1 MYWRCLPRAG
11 SHVGVSQSHSRREQE
26 GAAILP
32 VYPIIRRVAHLLHG
46 RVLKALIFR
55 SRYYGPFRQMS
66 DYGPQYCDVRNPEAR
81 EKHKAVSCPDKILT
95 AFCQLGALRM
105 RARRCLIFFFDV
117 NHAYIMA
124 EATQT
129 LSLVDDAIHEPGD
142 EVWMGHSIIPRDVA
156 CCETTVNL
164 PPFPISAAA
173 DCDVKK
179 SAFVVNDL
187 TKHPD
192 LSTRPYVTD
201 FPHGRFYAGVPI
213 TTPSGVN
220 IGAYCILDDKVRDG
234 VPEKDLCFLRDMS
247 QTVVNHLES
256 VRALSERQQTNRM
269 VAGLGDFVR
278 RNPSAARKA
287 PPASGMPLN
296 KGVVGAQQVRS
307 VEYRLPDALVDTIR
321 APAPTSSEPMKDD
334 STTHHSSNSS
344 ASHVQAS
351 ESRTVHVQEPSD
363 SVPSPANHRK
373 HALLDPEAQMDT
385 ASTLTGTVPRAESFT
400 ARSPPRR
407 QEHTSGPNNTYQ
419 RAAEIL
425 CQSLDIDGVAFL
437 DASVRVFGGLSETQ
451 NTESNEGSNADSDD
465 SACVLSQSDSAS
477 KSQPKPANVCQVL
490 GCAQSPGNDMM
501 DTNHT
506 TSQPTQKLTESFLRR
521 LMRRNPHGKVWK
533 FDEELRT
540 YSEDGFSSDE
550 SGAGV
555 KADRAPLSS
564 SQRRNDAHKD
574 GSYDAEVLQRAFPGS
589 RCIALNGIWDFTRKR
604 WAIAGLYWTRDPLRS
619 IAQDTEM
626 RFVDAFCDIIVA
638 ETKRLEVLGTDKAK
652 SDFISTVSHELRSP
666 LHGILGSCELL
677 SDHGLDD
684 TAAAF
689 LEQIN
694 SCGRTLLD
702 IVEHLL
708 DFADL
713 KSQRLRKGAVK
724 SSRITQKLLP
734 AAISSSGDGLKASD
748 MSVAFD
754 YLTEDAVVS
763 SAYSFY
769 YSQSANSHTSTPVIL
784 DIDRSDGKPWYC
796 SLATGGWKRVCINL
810 VTNALKYT
818 PSGFIR
824 VSLQK
829 ESKPGSRRRFDAVL
843 TVSDTGKGMSKK
855 FQSDRLF
862 HDFAQEDTLSD
873 GLGLGMH
880 IVSSIVY
887 AMGGSI
893 DVVSDQDGTGTCVTV
908 RVPLELN
915 QNGQHTSGS
924 LDKSSGSIPK
934 AFEGLKVGLVTGV
947 HRPADAENNPI
958 SAASAMAIASI
969 ESHLK
974 FLRIQSEQCQWRS
987 SKSYDLFIVMEPDI
1001 HECLATLRNS
1011 EVADGDPTRNGNNL
1025 APVLVVC
1032 NNSPSAQILRD
1043 SWATDKMRTHMT
1055 LEHIALPCGIKQITR
1070 TISSVLR
1077 LHEKRVTGAS
1087 ETPEAYEKPKD
1098 GGSADGVVRHHIR
1111 THHELQLR
1119 SLASQLVTTEVCVTE
1134 QAESK
1139 SAPLSSLSA
1148 QAISLQVSPT
1158 ESQVIQLSSHSIS
1171 NHQACQ
1177 DVPSTSTSAQAP
1189 LAIKASITSA
1199 VVTTTTMPTLLL
1211 VDDNN
1216 VNLRLLAAFAKKH
1229 RYPYLTAQD
1238 GQLAVDAFVNAH
1250 RNASLQNGPES
1261 HNSDTISMGMP
1272 TVILMDINM
1281 PVMDGYEAVQQI
1293 RSYEKKHHM
1302 AASKIIAVTALQSEA
1317 AQVEAFGSGFDLFL
1331 CKPIQLRNLSKLI

>member
-1 MYWRCLPRAG
+1 
-11 SHVGVSQSHSRREQE
+11 
-26 GAAILP
+26 
-32 VYPIIRRVAHLLHG
+32 
-46 RVLKALIFR
+46 
-55 SRYYGPFRQMS
+55 MS

-129 LSLVDDAIHEPGD
+129 LSLVDDAIYEPGD
-142 EVWMGHSIIPRDVA
+142 GMWMGHSIIPRDVA

-164 PPFPISAAA
+164 PSFPTSFAA
-173 DCDVKK
+173 DSDIKK

-192 LSTRPYVTD
+192 LSTRPYVTG

-278 RNPSAARKA
+278 ATPSAARKA
-287 PPASGMPLN
+287 QPATNMSLN
-296 KGVVGAQQVRS
+296 KGVVGAQQARPVQ
-307 VEYRLPDALVDTIR
+307 YRLPDALVETTR
-321 APAPTSSEPMKDD
+321 TSAPTSSDAMEESPD
-334 STTHHSSNSS
+334 THQQSNSS
-344 ASHVQAS
+344 AGHVQVS
-351 ESRTVHVQEPSD
+351 ENRTHHVKEPPDDVS
-363 SVPSPANHRK
+363 SPANDRK
-373 HALLDPEAQMDT
+373 LTLLNPEAQVDSTNTMTCT
-385 ASTLTGTVPRAESFT
+385 APRVESY
-400 ARSPPRR
+400 AAHSPPRR
-407 QEHTSGPNNTYQ
+407 QEHSNDPNDTYQ

-437 DASVRVFGGLSETQ
+437 DASVRVFGGLSESQ
-451 NTESNEGSNADSDD
+451 NAESNEGSTADSDD
-465 SACVLSQSDSAS
+465 SACVLSQSDSAA
-477 KSQPKPANVCQVL
+477 KSPATISNVCPVL
-490 GCAQSPGNDMM
+490 GCAQSFGNDTM
-501 DTNHT
+501 DTSHT
-506 TSQPTQKLTESFLRR
+506 TNLPPKKLTESFLRR
-521 LMRRNPHGKVWK
+521 LMRRYPHGKVWK
-533 FDEELRT
+533 FDEEFRT
-540 YSEDGFSSDE
+540 YSEDEVSSEE

-555 KADRAPLSS
+555 KADEAPLSS
-564 SQRRNDAHKD
+564 TQRRKAARKD
-574 GSYDAEVLQRAFPGS
+574 RSYDAEILQRALPGS
-589 RCIALNGIWDFTRKR
+589 RCIALNGIWDYTRKR
-604 WAIAGLYWTRDPLRS
+604 WAIVGLYWTRDPLKS
-619 IAQDTEM
+619 IAQDAEM

-638 ETKRLEVLGTDKAK
+638 ETKRIEVLGTDKAK

-713 KSQRLRKGAVK
+713 KSQRLRKGAVR
-724 SSRITQKLLP
+724 SSRISQKLLP
-734 AAISSSGDGLKASD
+734 QAVNPSTDDLKASD
-748 MSVAFD
+748 MNVALD
-754 YLTEDAVVS
+754 DLTEDAVVS
-763 SAYSFY
+763 SAYSFHY
-769 YSQSANSHTSTPVIL
+769 GQSANSNSRTPIIL
-784 DIDRSDGKPWYC
+784 DIDRSDGKPWHC

-824 VSLQK
+824 VSLKK

-843 TVSDTGKGMSKK
+843 IVSDTGKGMSKK

-862 HDFAQEDTLSD
+862 QDFAQEDTLSD

-880 IVSSIVY
+880 IVSRIVY
-887 AMGGSI
+887 AMAGSI
-893 DVVSDQDGTGTCVTV
+893 EVVSDQDGTGTRVTV
-908 RVPLELN
+908 RVPLEHS
-915 QNGQHTSGS
+915 QIGQHNSGS
-924 LDKSSGSIPK
+924 LDKSSVTIPK

-947 HRPADAENNPI
+947 HHPVNAESKPL
-958 SAASAMAIASI
+958 SAASTMAITSI
-969 ESHLK
+969 ENHLK
-974 FLRIQSEQCQWRS
+974 FLRIQPERCQWPS
-987 SKSYDLFIVMEPDI
+987 SKSYGLVIVMEPDI
-1001 HECLATLRNS
+1001 PECLATLRNS
-1011 EVADGDPTRNGNNL
+1011 EVADGDPARIGNNL

-1043 SWATDKMRTHMT
+1043 SWATDKMRSHMT

-1119 SLASQLVTTEVCVTE
+1119 SLASQSVATEVCVTE

-1139 SAPLSSLSA
+1139 SAPLSSPNA
-1148 QAISLQVSPT
+1148 QAVSLQVLPT
-1158 ESQVIQLSSHSIS
+1158 ESQVIQLPSHSIS
-1171 NHQACQ
+1171 NHQASQ
-1177 DVPSTSTSAQAP
+1177 NVPSTSTSAKAP

-1199 VVTTTTMPTLLL
+1199 IVTTTKMPTLLL

-1229 RYPYLTAQD
+1229 RYSYLTAQD

-1261 HNSDTISMGMP
+1261 HKMDTIGIGMP

-1293 RSYEKKHHM
+1293 RSYEKKHHI

-1331 CKPIQLRNLSKLI
+1331 SKPIQLRDLSKLI